1 MLRIKNVSAKN
12 FMSVGNN
19 TQAVNLDS
27 GQLTLVLGHN
37 LDTGGDGSRNG
48 TGKTTIINAL
58 SYALYGEAL
67 TNIKKDN
74 LINKTNG
81 KHMLTTVDFEVDG
94 MEYRIERG
102 RKPSVLKFYVN
113 GTETINEEQQGDSRE
128 TQKAIDRIVGFP
140 HGMFRHLVALNTYS
154 EPFLGM
160 KAADQRD
167 LIEQLLG
174 ITDLSLK
181 ADVLKEKIRLVK
193 EQIREEEIQITA
205 IKESNQRIEQNIT
218 ELQKRSAVWTKTHEQ
233 KILDLGTAIL
243 DLEQIDVNVE
253 IQNIKQ
259 LVVIKDLNT
268 KLTSLKAELTRLT
281 AVSDRSVKSIESLQS
296 DISSAQNGVCPS
308 CGQDTAH
315 LETHEEYTTTLQQ
328 KLLEEQQYHEENLK
342 KIDQVQAD
350 ISSIPVYEKPE
361 TFYQTLEQALE
372 HKHNLENLK
381 QQLEER
387 AVDQNPYHEQI
398 KLLRESGI
406 QEISFDLMNDLTD
419 LKDHQEFL
427 HRLLTSK
434 DSFVR
439 KKIIDQNISYLNH
452 RLSHYLEKLGLPHR
466 VQFSNDLSVEITE
479 YGRDLDFDNLSRGER
494 NRLILGLSWAFRDL
508 YESLNRPMNLLVID
522 ELIDNGLDQ
531 NGVENAL
538 AVLKR
543 MNRDQNKNIFLISH
557 REELQGRVNSILN
570 VVKEGGF
577 THYNT
582 DIDYV
587 D

>member
-1 MLRIKNVSAKN
+1 MLCIKNVSAKN

-19 TQAVNLDS
+19 TQAVNFDS

-81 KHMLTTVDFEVDG
+81 KHMLTTVEFAVDG
-94 MEYRIERG
+94 VDYRIERG
-102 RKPSVLKFYVN
+102 RKPSVLKFFVN
-113 GTETINEEQQGDSRE
+113 GTETIHEEQQGDSRE

-140 HGMFRHLVALNTYS
+140 HTMFKHLVALNTYS
-154 EPFLGM
+154 EPFLSM
-160 KAADQRD
+160 RASDQRD

-193 EQIREEEIQITA
+193 EQIREEEIQIAT

-218 ELQKRSAVWTKTHEQ
+218 ELEKRSAVWENAHEQ
-233 KILDLGTAIL
+233 KILHLGTAIL
-243 DLEQIDVNVE
+243 DLEEIDVDQE
-253 IQNIKQ
+253 IQNIKTIS
-259 LVVIKDLNT
+259 LITDNNT
-268 KLTSLKAELTRLT
+268 RITSLKAELVRLNSVNTRSEKT
-281 AVSDRSVKSIESLQS
+281 IQSLQA
-296 DISSAQNGVCPS
+296 DLQSAQNGVCPS
-308 CGQDTAH
+308 CGQGTAH
-315 LETHEEYTTTLQQ
+315 LETHEEYIQEILQ
-328 KLLEEQQYHEENLK
+328 KLADEQRYCDENLK
-342 KIDQVQAD
+342 KITQAQTELD
-350 ISSIPVYEKPE
+350 GIPVQQKPE

-381 QQLEER
+381 QQLEQRVAE
-387 AVDQNPYHEQI
+387 QNPYLEQI
-398 KLLRESGI
+398 SMLRESGL
-406 QEISFDLMNDLTD
+406 QQISFDLMNELTD
-419 LKDHQEFL
+419 LRDHQEFL

-439 KKIIDQNISYLNH
+439 KKIIDQNITYLNH
-452 RLSHYLEKLGLPHR
+452 RLSHYLEKLGLPHL
-466 VQFSNDLSVEITE
+466 VQFGNDLSVEITE
-479 YGRDLDFDNLSRGER
+479 YGRELDFDNLSRGER

-508 YESLNRPMNLLVID
+508 YESLNRPMNLLVVD

-531 NGVENAL
+531 NGVESAL

-543 MNRDQNKNIFLISH
+543 MNRDHNKNIFLVSH

-577 THYNT
+577 TMYNT
-582 DIDYV
+582 DLDFV
-587 D
+587 S